1 MENNYGYKDE
11 IISSRVGNLGGSDA
25 RILAAIA
32 KNGCVQRAQVERL
45 AIAKGLYER
54 PNITNIAMQYGDFIE
69 NMIYDS
75 LVQVDERWESNK
87 CFRSQKYGRE
97 GLGLLVHIDFSLFD
111 ESRDKPLLLW
121 VECKATTT
129 DIEQT
134 YKDYKEQLYVEYVL
148 GKELAE
154 QLGADFKLEL
164 CHYDASVMFEDE
176 FQLQFAFDPDKISRK
191 KVIFKKPVFDISSG
205 MDIAAQYVSEMT
217 EYKREEIDWDYLPAE
232 VQEQMKQVNNILVS
246 IKEKQD
252 SIEEFKSRFYDFL
265 CKNEI
270 KSVKTPYFTISRVDE
285 SVSIQF
291 DKVRFTAE
299 HPELAAKYQRAVKKK
314 GCVLIKTKEVKDEK

>member
-54 PNITNIAMQYGDFIE
+54 PNITNLAMQYGDFIE

-191 KVIFKKPVFDISSG
+191 KVIFKKPVFDIASG

-285 SVSIQF
+285 AISMQF
-291 DKVRFTAE
+291 DKVKFASE
-299 HPELAAKYQRAVKKK
+299 HPELVAEYQKEVKKK
-314 GCVLIKTKEVKDEK
+314 GYVLIKTKEVKDEK

>member
-1 MENNYGYKDE
+1 MENNYDYKDE
-11 IISSRVGNLGGSDA
+11 IISSRVGALGGSDGKV
-25 RILAAIA
+25 LAAIA
-32 KNGCVQRAQVERL
+32 NNGCVQRGQVERL

-54 PNITNIAMQYGDFIE
+54 PNITNLAMQYGDFIE

-164 CHYDASVMFEDE
+164 FHYDASVMFEDE

-314 GCVLIKTKEVKDEK
+314 GYVLIKTKEVKDEK

>member
-217 EYKREEIDWDYLPAE
+217 EYEREEIDWDYLPAE

-270 KSVKTPYFTISRVDE
+270 KSVKTPYFTISKVDE

-314 GCVLIKTKEVKDEK
+314 GYVLIKTKEVKDEK

>member
-134 YKDYKEQLYVEYVL
+134 YKDYKEQLYIEYML

-314 GCVLIKTKEVKDEK
+314 GYVLIKTKEVKDEK

>member
-54 PNITNIAMQYGDFIE
+54 PNITNLAMQYGDFIE

-111 ESRDKPLLLW
+111 DSRDKPLLLW

-134 YKDYKEQLYVEYVL
+134 YKDYKEQLFVEYVL

-176 FQLQFAFDPDKISRK
+176 SQLQFAFDPDKISRK
-191 KVIFKKPVFDISSG
+191 KVIFKKAVFDIPSG

-217 EYKREEIDWDYLPAE
+217 EYKREEIDWNYLPAE

-314 GCVLIKTKEVKDEK
+314 GYVLIKTKEVKDEK

>member
-1 MENNYGYKDE
+1 MENNYDYKDE
-11 IISSRVGNLGGSDA
+11 IISSRVGALGGSDGKV
-25 RILAAIA
+25 LAAIA

-314 GCVLIKTKEVKDEK
+314 GYVLIKTKEVKDEK

>member
-54 PNITNIAMQYGDFIE
+54 PNITNLAMQYGDFIE

-111 ESRDKPLLLW
+111 DSRDKPLLLW

-134 YKDYKEQLYVEYVL
+134 YKDYKEQLFVEYVL

-176 FQLQFAFDPDKISRK
+176 SQLQFAFDPDKISRK
-191 KVIFKKPVFDISSG
+191 KVIFKKAVFDIPSG

>member
-205 MDIAAQYVSEMT
+205 MDIATQYVSEMT

-285 SVSIQF
+285 AISMQF
-291 DKVRFTAE
+291 DKVKFASE
-299 HPELAAKYQRAVKKK
+299 HPELVAEYQKEVKKK
-314 GCVLIKTKEVKDEK
+314 GYVLIKTKEVKDEK

>member
-1 MENNYGYKDE
+1 MNLDYKND
-11 IISSRVGNLGGSDA
+11 IINSRIGSLGSSDGKV
-25 RILAAIA
+25 LAAIA
-32 KNGCVQRAQVERL
+32 KNGCVQRGQVERL

-54 PNITNIAMQYGDFIE
+54 PNITNLAMQYGDFIE

-111 ESRDKPLLLW
+111 NSRDKPLLLW

-134 YKDYKEQLYVEYVL
+134 YKDYKEQLYIEYVL

-176 FQLQFAFDPDKISRK
+176 SQLQFAFDPDKISRK
-191 KVIFKKPVFDISSG
+191 KVVFKKPVFDISFG
-205 MDIAAQYVSEMT
+205 MDIASKYVSEMT

-265 CKNEI
+265 CKNEV
-270 KSVKTPYFTISRVDE
+270 KSIKTPYFTISRVDE

-314 GCVLIKTKEVKDEK
+314 GYVLIKTKEVKDEK

>member
-32 KNGCVQRAQVERL
+32 NNGCVQRAQVERL

-314 GCVLIKTKEVKDEK
+314 GYVLIKTKEVKDEK

>member
-25 RILAAIA
+25 RILAAMA

-176 FQLQFAFDPDKISRK
+176 SQLQFAFDPDKISRK
-191 KVIFKKPVFDISSG
+191 KVIFKKPVFDIASG

-285 SVSIQF
+285 AISMQF
-291 DKVRFTAE
+291 DKVKFASE
-299 HPELAAKYQRAVKKK
+299 HPELVAEYQKEVKKK
-314 GCVLIKTKEVKDEK
+314 GSVLIKTKEVKDEK

>member
-1 MENNYGYKDE
+1 MNLDYKND
-11 IISSRVGNLGGSDA
+11 IINSRIGSLGSSDGKV
-25 RILAAIA
+25 LAAIA
-32 KNGCVQRAQVERL
+32 KNGCVQRGQVERL

-314 GCVLIKTKEVKDEK
+314 GYVLIKTKEVKDEK

>member
-1 MENNYGYKDE
+1 MNLDYKND
-11 IISSRVGNLGGSDA
+11 IINSRIGSLGSSDGKV
-25 RILAAIA
+25 LAAIA
-32 KNGCVQRAQVERL
+32 KNGCVQRGQVERL

-54 PNITNIAMQYGDFIE
+54 PNITNLAMQYGDFIE

-111 ESRDKPLLLW
+111 DSRDKPLLLW

-191 KVIFKKPVFDISSG
+191 KVIFKKPVFDIASG

-314 GCVLIKTKEVKDEK
+314 GYVLIKTKEVKDEK

>member
-1 MENNYGYKDE
+1 MENNYDYKDE

-32 KNGCVQRAQVERL
+32 KNGCVQKGQVERL

-54 PNITNIAMQYGDFIE
+54 PNITNLAMQYGDFIE

-111 ESRDKPLLLW
+111 DSRDKPLLLW

-134 YKDYKEQLYVEYVL
+134 YKDYKEQLFVEYVL

-176 FQLQFAFDPDKISRK
+176 SQLQFAFDPDKISRK
-191 KVIFKKPVFDISSG
+191 KVIFKKAVFDIPSG

-217 EYKREEIDWDYLPAE
+217 EYKREEIDWNYLPAE

-265 CKNEI
+265 CKNEV
-270 KSVKTPYFTISRVDE
+270 KSIKTPYFTISRVDE
-285 SVSIQF
+285 SVSMQF
-291 DKVRFTAE
+291 DKAKFAAE
-299 HPELAAKYQRAVKKK
+299 HPEMVDKYQKVVKKK
-314 GCVLIKTKEVKDEK
+314 GYVLIKTKEVKNEK

>member
-154 QLGADFKLEL
+154 QLGADFKFEL

-176 FQLQFAFDPDKISRK
+176 SQLQFAFDPDKISRK
-191 KVIFKKPVFDISSG
+191 KVIFKKPVFDIASG

-285 SVSIQF
+285 AISMQF
-291 DKVRFTAE
+291 DKVKFASE
-299 HPELAAKYQRAVKKK
+299 HPELVAEYQKEVKKK
-314 GCVLIKTKEVKDEK
+314 GYVLIKTKEVKDEK

>member
-32 KNGCVQRAQVERL
+32 KNGCVQRGQVERL

-54 PNITNIAMQYGDFIE
+54 PNITNLAMQYGDFIE

-111 ESRDKPLLLW
+111 DSRDKPLLLW

-299 HPELAAKYQRAVKKK
+299 HPEMVDKYQKVVKKK
-314 GCVLIKTKEVKDEK
+314 GYVLIKTKEVKDEK

>member
-1 MENNYGYKDE
+1 MNLDYKND
-11 IISSRVGNLGGSDA
+11 IINSRIGSLGSSDGKV
-25 RILAAIA
+25 LAAIA

-176 FQLQFAFDPDKISRK
+176 SQLQFAFDPDKISRK
-191 KVIFKKPVFDISSG
+191 KVVFKKPVFDISSG

-314 GCVLIKTKEVKDEK
+314 GYVLIKTKEVKDEK

>member
-1 MENNYGYKDE
+1 MNLDYKND
-11 IISSRVGNLGGSDA
+11 IINSRIGSLGSSDGKV
-25 RILAAIA
+25 LAAIA
-32 KNGCVQRAQVERL
+32 KNGCVQRGQVERL

-54 PNITNIAMQYGDFIE
+54 PNITNLAMQYGDFIE

-111 ESRDKPLLLW
+111 DSRDKPLLLW

-134 YKDYKEQLYVEYVL
+134 YKDYKEQLYIEYVL

-176 FQLQFAFDPDKISRK
+176 SQLQFAFDPDKISRK
-191 KVIFKKPVFDISSG
+191 KVIFKKPVFDIASG

-314 GCVLIKTKEVKDEK
+314 GYVLIKTKG

>member
-176 FQLQFAFDPDKISRK
+176 FQPQFAFDPDKISRK

-314 GCVLIKTKEVKDEK
+314 GYVLIKTKEVKDEK

>member
-54 PNITNIAMQYGDFIE
+54 PNITNIAMQYGNFIE

-285 SVSIQF
+285 AISMQF
-291 DKVRFTAE
+291 DKVKFASE
-299 HPELAAKYQRAVKKK
+299 HPELVAEYQKEVKKK
-314 GCVLIKTKEVKDEK
+314 GYVLIKTKEVKDEK

>member
-1 MENNYGYKDE
+1 MNLDYKND
-11 IISSRVGNLGGSDA
+11 IINSRIGSLGSSDGKV
-25 RILAAIA
+25 LAAIA
-32 KNGCVQRAQVERL
+32 KNGCVQRGQVERL

-54 PNITNIAMQYGDFIE
+54 PNITNLAMQYGDFIE

-111 ESRDKPLLLW
+111 DSRDKPLLLW

-134 YKDYKEQLYVEYVL
+134 YKDYKEQLYIEYVL

-176 FQLQFAFDPDKISRK
+176 SQLQFAFDPDKISRK
-191 KVIFKKPVFDISSG
+191 KVVFKKPVFDISFG
-205 MDIAAQYVSEMT
+205 MDIASKYVSEMT

-265 CKNEI
+265 CKNEV
-270 KSVKTPYFTISRVDE
+270 KSIKTPYFTISRVDE

-314 GCVLIKTKEVKDEK
+314 GYVLIKTKEVKDEK

>member
-54 PNITNIAMQYGDFIE
+54 PNITNLAMQYGDFIE

-129 DIEQT
+129 DIKQT

-176 FQLQFAFDPDKISRK
+176 SQLQFAFDPDKISRK

-314 GCVLIKTKEVKDEK
+314 GYVLIKTKEVKDEK

>member
-1 MENNYGYKDE
+1 MENNYDYKDE
-11 IISSRVGNLGGSDA
+11 IISSRVGALGGSDGKV
-25 RILAAIA
+25 LAAIA
-32 KNGCVQRAQVERL
+32 NNGCVQRGQVERL

-54 PNITNIAMQYGDFIE
+54 PNITNLAMQYGDFIE

-191 KVIFKKPVFDISSG
+191 KVIFKKPVFDIASG

-285 SVSIQF
+285 AISMQF
-291 DKVRFTAE
+291 DKVKFASE
-299 HPELAAKYQRAVKKK
+299 HPELVAEYQKEVKKK
-314 GCVLIKTKEVKDEK
+314 GYVLIKTKEVKDEK

>member
-32 KNGCVQRAQVERL
+32 KNGCVQKGQVERL

-54 PNITNIAMQYGDFIE
+54 PNITNLAMQYGDFIE

-111 ESRDKPLLLW
+111 DSRDKPLLLW

-134 YKDYKEQLYVEYVL
+134 YKDYKEQLFVEYVL

-176 FQLQFAFDPDKISRK
+176 SQLQFAFDPDKISRK
-191 KVIFKKPVFDISSG
+191 KVIFKKAVFDIPSG

-314 GCVLIKTKEVKDEK
+314 GYVLIKTKEVKDEK

>member
-54 PNITNIAMQYGDFIE
+54 PNITNLAMQYGDFIE

-176 FQLQFAFDPDKISRK
+176 SQLQFAFDPDKISRK
-191 KVIFKKPVFDISSG
+191 KVIFKKPVFDIASG

-270 KSVKTPYFTISRVDE
+270 KSVKTPLFY
-285 SVSIQF
+285 
-291 DKVRFTAE
+291 
-299 HPELAAKYQRAVKKK
+299 Y
-314 GCVLIKTKEVKDEK
+314 

>member
-1 MENNYGYKDE
+1 MNLDYKND
-11 IISSRVGNLGGSDA
+11 IINSRIGSLGSSDGKV
-25 RILAAIA
+25 LAAIA
-32 KNGCVQRAQVERL
+32 KNGCVQRGQVERL

-54 PNITNIAMQYGDFIE
+54 PNITNLAMQYGDFIE

-134 YKDYKEQLYVEYVL
+134 YKDYKEQLYIEYML

-314 GCVLIKTKEVKDEK
+314 GYVLIKTKEVKDEK

>member
-285 SVSIQF
+285 AISMQF

-314 GCVLIKTKEVKDEK
+314 GYVLIKTKEVKDEK

>member
-176 FQLQFAFDPDKISRK
+176 SQLQFAFDPDKISRK
-191 KVIFKKPVFDISSG
+191 KVIFKKPVFDIASG

-270 KSVKTPYFTISRVDE
+270 KSVKTPYFTISRLDE
-285 SVSIQF
+285 AISMQF
-291 DKVRFTAE
+291 DKVKFASE
-299 HPELAAKYQRAVKKK
+299 HPELVAEYQKEVKKK
-314 GCVLIKTKEVKDEK
+314 GYVLIKTKEVKDEK

>member
-1 MENNYGYKDE
+1 MNLDYKND
-11 IISSRVGNLGGSDA
+11 IINSRIGSLGSSDGKV
-25 RILAAIA
+25 LAAIA
-32 KNGCVQRAQVERL
+32 KNGCVQRGQVERL

-54 PNITNIAMQYGDFIE
+54 PNITNLAMQYGDFIE

-111 ESRDKPLLLW
+111 DSRDKPLLLW

-134 YKDYKEQLYVEYVL
+134 YKDYKEQLYIEYML

-154 QLGADFKLEL
+154 ELGADFKLEL

-176 FQLQFAFDPDKISRK
+176 SQLQFAFDPDKISRK
-191 KVIFKKPVFDISSG
+191 KVVFKKPVFDISFG
-205 MDIAAQYVSEMT
+205 MDIASKYVSEMT

-265 CKNEI
+265 CKNEV
-270 KSVKTPYFTISRVDE
+270 KSIKTPYFTISRVDE
-285 SVSIQF
+285 SVSMQF
-291 DKVRFTAE
+291 DKAKFAAE
-299 HPELAAKYQRAVKKK
+299 HPEMVDKYQKVVKKK
-314 GCVLIKTKEVKDEK
+314 GYVLIKTKEVKNEK

>member
-1 MENNYGYKDE
+1 MNLDYKND
-11 IISSRVGNLGGSDA
+11 IINSRIGSLGSSDGKV
-25 RILAAIA
+25 LAAIA
-32 KNGCVQRAQVERL
+32 KNGCVQRGQVERL

-176 FQLQFAFDPDKISRK
+176 SQLQFAFDPDKISRK
-191 KVIFKKPVFDISSG
+191 KVIFKKPVFDIASG

-314 GCVLIKTKEVKDEK
+314 GYVLIKTKEVKDEK

>member
-314 GCVLIKTKEVKDEK
+314 GYVLIKTKEVNDEK

>member
-32 KNGCVQRAQVERL
+32 KNGCVQRGQVERL

-134 YKDYKEQLYVEYVL
+134 YKDYKEQLYIEYML

-154 QLGADFKLEL
+154 ELGADFKLEL

-176 FQLQFAFDPDKISRK
+176 SQLQFAFDPDKISRK
-191 KVIFKKPVFDISSG
+191 KVVFKKPVFDISFG
-205 MDIAAQYVSEMT
+205 MDIASKYVSEMT

-265 CKNEI
+265 CKNEV
-270 KSVKTPYFTISRVDE
+270 KSIKTPYFTISRVDE
-285 SVSIQF
+285 SVSMQF
-291 DKVRFTAE
+291 DKAKFAAE
-299 HPELAAKYQRAVKKK
+299 HPEMVDKYQKVVKKK
-314 GCVLIKTKEVKDEK
+314 GYVLIKTKEVKNEK

>member
-54 PNITNIAMQYGDFIE
+54 PNITNLAMQYGDFIE

-252 SIEEFKSRFYDFL
+252 SIEGFKSRFYDFL

-314 GCVLIKTKEVKDEK
+314 GYVLIKTKEVKDEK

>member
-217 EYKREEIDWDYLPAE
+217 EYKREGIDWDYLPAE

-314 GCVLIKTKEVKDEK
+314 GSVLIKTKEVKDEK

>member
-111 ESRDKPLLLW
+111 DSRDKPLLLW

-285 SVSIQF
+285 AISMQF
-291 DKVRFTAE
+291 DKVKFASE
-299 HPELAAKYQRAVKKK
+299 HPELVAEYQKEVKKK
-314 GCVLIKTKEVKDEK
+314 GYVLIKTKEVKDEK

>member
-1 MENNYGYKDE
+1 MENNYDYKDE

-54 PNITNIAMQYGDFIE
+54 PNITNLAMQYGDFIE

-285 SVSIQF
+285 AISMQF
-291 DKVRFTAE
+291 DKVKFASE
-299 HPELAAKYQRAVKKK
+299 HPELVAEYQKEVKKK
-314 GCVLIKTKEVKDEK
+314 GYVLIKTKEVKDEK

>member
-32 KNGCVQRAQVERL
+32 KNGCVQKGQVERL

-54 PNITNIAMQYGDFIE
+54 PNITNLAMQYGDFIE

-314 GCVLIKTKEVKDEK
+314 GYVLIKTKEVKDEK

>member
-285 SVSIQF
+285 VISMQF
-291 DKVRFTAE
+291 DKVKFASE
-299 HPELAAKYQRAVKKK
+299 HPELVAEYQKEVKKK
-314 GCVLIKTKEVKDEK
+314 GYVLIKTKEVKDEK

>member
-1 MENNYGYKDE
+1 MNLDYKND
-11 IISSRVGNLGGSDA
+11 IINSRIGSLGSSDGKV
-25 RILAAIA
+25 LAAIA
-32 KNGCVQRAQVERL
+32 KNGCVQRGQVERL

-176 FQLQFAFDPDKISRK
+176 SQLQFAFDPDKISRK

-314 GCVLIKTKEVKDEK
+314 GYVLIKTKEVKDEK

>member
-54 PNITNIAMQYGDFIE
+54 PNITNLAMQYGDFIE

-111 ESRDKPLLLW
+111 DSRDKPLLLW

-134 YKDYKEQLYVEYVL
+134 YKDYKEQLFVEYVL

-176 FQLQFAFDPDKISRK
+176 SQLQFAFDPDKISRK
-191 KVIFKKPVFDISSG
+191 KVIFKKAVFDIPSG

-314 GCVLIKTKEVKDEK
+314 GYVLIKTKEVKDEK